1 MKFWTSPTHIFDY
14 AFNDVSAVFFDR
26 YPNSF
31 AKHIVSE
38 DVIDRKITENTIF
51 TKKLI
56 VKKGASF
63 LKSVPNWMS
72 RLNTIQ
78 IVPTLEESIYDR
90 KTNTLITY
98 TRNIAHAELFNMDE
112 KSVYREVDNNRTS
125 LSRELFVSVNYP
137 RLSSFIER
145 VLVMS
150 FRGSIR
156 KTLSG
161 IQEKLEERF
170 GSPISSAGAL
180 SQTNSLVH
188 EKATV
193 LTDKLLRRKP
203 KIDLEKA

>member
-1 MKFWTSPTHIFDY
+1 MKFWTSPIHIFDY
-14 AFNDVSAVFFDR
+14 TFNEVSAVFFDR
-26 YPNSF
+26 YPNTF

-38 DVIDRKITENTIF
+38 DVIERRITENTIF

-90 KTNTLITY
+90 NSGTLVTY
-98 TRNIAHAELFNMDE
+98 TRNISHTEMFNMDE
-112 KSVYREVDNNRTS
+112 KSVYRDVDSNKTS
-125 LSRELFVSVNYP
+125 LSRHLFVSVNYP

-145 VLVMS
+145 ILVMT

-170 GSPISSAGAL
+170 GNPMISNGAA
-180 SQTNSLVH
+180 SSNSLVH

>member
-1 MKFWTSPTHIFDY
+1 MKFWTSPIHIFDY
-14 AFNDVSAVFFDR
+14 GFNEVSAVFFDR
-26 YPNSF
+26 YPNTF

-90 KTNTLITY
+90 KSNTLVTY
-98 TRNIAHAELFNMDE
+98 TRNISHIELFNMDE
-112 KSVYREVDNNRTS
+112 KSVYREVDSNRTS
-125 LSRELFVSVNYP
+125 LSRELFVSVKYP
-137 RLSSFIER
+137 RLSSIIER
-145 VLVMS
+145 ILVMS

-170 GSPISSAGAL
+170 GSPMAGVS
-180 SQTNSLVH
+180 SQTSSLVQ

-193 LTDKLLRRKP
+193 LTDKLLRRNP